1 CNNETMLTGMTLSEK
16 TMFPTIIICLII
28 LGIEFITGIIANG
41 LMIVVNCSEWVRSR
55 KLTCCDMI
63 LTSLGISRFFLQ
75 CMIMI
80 NGTFFQ
86 LCVEMNERCAILTT
100 LTLVWLFL
108 NTLSLWFATWLSVFY
123 CVKIAN
129 FSQPL
134 FLWLKRRIS
143 GLVPQ
148 LLMGS
153 FLVSLVT
160 CLPSVNT
167 IDRKYIDNSMNNLSG
182 NTTGECRYKVDL
194 SSRFFILSML
204 GNASPF
210 IIFIISSILLIT
222 SLWRH
227 SKRMEKTT
235 STSRDTVTEAHVRAI
250 KGLISFIFFYISYF
264 VALIFSELFPNI
276 SSYFI
281 LVWAVIMGAY
291 PSGHSV
297 ILILGNPKLKRV
309 AVRALHYAGC
319 RLRGAVS

>member
-1 CNNETMLTGMTLSEK
+1 
-16 TMFPTIIICLII
+16 MFPAIIIGLIV

-41 LMIVVNCSEWVRSR
+41 LMIVVNCSEWIRSR

-75 CMIMI
+75 CTIII
-80 NGTFFQ
+80 NNILFQ
-86 LCVEMNERCAILTT
+86 LPHTMNEQCAMLRT
-100 LTLVWLFL
+100 LAVVWMFL
-108 NTLSLWFATWLSVFY
+108 NTLNLWFATWLSVFY

-134 FLWLKRRIS
+134 FLCLKRRIS
-143 GLVPQ
+143 GLMLQ
-148 LLMGS
+148 LLIGS

-160 CLPSVNT
+160 CFPSVNG
-167 IDRKYIDNSMNNLSG
+167 IDRKYINNSMNNLSE
-182 NTTGECRYKVDL
+182 TTTSECQYKVDL
-194 SSRFFILSML
+194 SSSFFILSML
-204 GNASPF
+204 GYSSPF
-210 IIFIISSILLIT
+210 IIFMMSSILLII

-235 STSRDTVTEAHVRAI
+235 SSSRDTITEVHFRAI

-264 VALIFSELFPNI
+264 VALVIFLLEI
-276 SSYFI
+276 STINTYFLWI
-281 LVWAVIMGAY
+281 VIMGAY

-319 RLRGAVS
+319 RLRDAVSQNCS

>member
-1 CNNETMLTGMTLSEK
+1 
-16 TMFPTIIICLII
+16 MFPTIIICLII

-41 LMIVVNCSEWVRSR
+41 LMIVVNCSEWIRSR

-75 CMIMI
+75 CTI
-80 NGTFFQ
+80 NSNNFLIQ
-86 LCVEMNERCAILTT
+86 LPHDMNERCAMLTT
-100 LTLVWLFL
+100 LTVVWMFL
-108 NTLSLWFATWLSVFY
+108 TTLNLWFATCLSVFY

-153 FLVSLVT
+153 FLVSLVI

-167 IDRKYIDNSMNNLSG
+167 IDRKYIDHSMNNLSG

-194 SSRFFILSML
+194 SSSFFILSML
-204 GNASPF
+204 GYTSPF

-235 STSRDTVTEAHVRAI
+235 STSRDTVTEVHVRAI
-250 KGLISFIFFYISYF
+250 KGQISFIFFYISYF
-264 VALIFSELFPNI
+264 VALVMFLLELSTI
-276 SSYFI
+276 SSYY
-281 LVWAVIMGAY
+281 VWIVIMGAY

-309 AVRALHYAGC
+309 AVRALHYARC
-319 RLRGAVS
+319 RLREAVS

>member
-1 CNNETMLTGMTLSEK
+1 
-16 TMFPTIIICLII
+16 MFPAIIIGLII

-41 LMIVVNCSEWVRSR
+41 LMIIVNCSEWIRNR
-55 KLTCCDMI
+55 KLSCCDMI

-75 CMIMI
+75 CMLMI
-80 NGTFFQ
+80 NGTVFQ
-86 LCVEMNERCAILTT
+86 LSTKMNEQCAMSKT
-100 LTLVWLFL
+100 LTVLWMFL

-129 FSQPL
+129 FCQPL

-160 CLPSVNT
+160 CLLFINA
-167 IDRKYIDNSMNNLSG
+167 IARKYIDHSMNTLSG
-182 NTTGECRYKVDL
+182 NTTRGCQYTFDL

-204 GNASPF
+204 GYSSPF
-210 IIFIISSILLIT
+210 IIFIISSVLLII

-235 STSRDTVTEAHVRAI
+235 SSSRDTITEAHVRAI

-264 VALIFSELFPNI
+264 VALVIFLLELFANFL
-276 SSYFI
+276 S
-281 LVWAVIMGAY
+281 LWVVIMGAY
-291 PSGHSV
+291 PSGHTV

-309 AVRALHYAGC
+309 AVRVLHYAGC
-319 RLRGAVS
+319 RLMLYQ

>member
-1 CNNETMLTGMTLSEK
+1 
-16 TMFPTIIICLII
+16 MFPTIIICVII

-41 LMIVVNCSEWVRSR
+41 LMIVVNCSEWIRSR

-75 CMIMI
+75 CTISSNNI
-80 NGTFFQ
+80 LSQ
-86 LCVEMNERCAILTT
+86 LPQDMNELCAIFRIVTIFWMFLTT
-100 LTLVWLFL
+100 L
-108 NTLSLWFATWLSVFY
+108 NLWFATCLSVFY

-182 NTTGECRYKVDL
+182 NTTGECLYKVDL
-194 SSRFFILSML
+194 SSSFFILSML
-204 GNASPF
+204 GYTSPF

-264 VALIFSELFPNI
+264 VALVIFLLELSTI
-276 SSYFI
+276 SSYY
-281 LVWAVIMGAY
+281 VWIVIMGAY

-319 RLRGAVS
+319 RLREAVS